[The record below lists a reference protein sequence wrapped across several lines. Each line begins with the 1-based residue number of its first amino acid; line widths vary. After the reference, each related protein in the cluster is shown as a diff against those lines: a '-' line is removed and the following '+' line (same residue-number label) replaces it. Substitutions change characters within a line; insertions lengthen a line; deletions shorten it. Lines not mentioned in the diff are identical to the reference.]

1 MNCVESVRRSA
12 IICSFLKTQYTT
24 FLLILFQRIAA
35 EILILD
41 LIVFLSKVLSHTT
54 LAPLQHQA
62 TSQALCG
69 RARER
74 LDHARPARPAISNTY
89 MYAIAFGTVP
99 AMAQTDSMGD
109 CIVFRGVVLAVAS
122 A

>member
-1 MNCVESVRRSA
+1 MNCVESETVRDYL
-12 IICSFLKTQYTT
+12 FLFKNTIHNFSTPR
-24 FLLILFQRIAA
+24 ILSQRIASRDPH
-35 EILILD
+35 I
-41 LIVFLSKVLSHTT
+41 IVFFSKVLSHTT

-99 AMAQTDSMGD
+99 ARAQTDSMGD